1 MKSIQPFSE
10 SLYYTQPLL
19 PDLKE
24 YTRLLE
30 EVWDSRRLTNN
41 GPMAKRL
48 EAELSSLLKAE
59 YLSLFSNGTT
69 ALQIALRVL
78 RLHGEVITTP
88 FTFAA
93 TTHALYMNN
102 LTPFFCDI
110 EEETFTIDTDKI
122 EELIS
127 PETTAILPVHVF
139 GNPCNVEKLRMLA
152 EKHGLK
158 LVYDAAHAFGVE
170 INGRPISSF
179 GDISMLSLHATK
191 IYHTIEGGALV
202 FADPAMKRRAD
213 ELRNFGIINEEL
225 ITEPGING
233 KLNEVQAAMGLL
245 VLKMVKQEV
254 EKRKQLTMLYRELLK
269 DVPGIT
275 VSKDQDGVTHNYP
288 YFVIRVDPDIFGAD
302 RNELQ
307 CRLREYNV
315 IARKYFYPLCSN
327 MQCYRH
333 LPSAAPRNL
342 PVASKVSEQVLSL
355 PLFGDLGN
363 EAVEKICDI
372 IRMCRK

>member
-10 SLYYTQPLL
+10 PLYYTRPLL

-41 GPMAKRL
+41 GPMAIRL
-48 EAELSSLLKAE
+48 EAELSSLLKAK
-59 YLSLFSNGTT
+59 YLSVFSNGTA

-102 LTPFFCDI
+102 LTPVFCDI
-110 EEETFTIDTDKI
+110 EEESFTIDPDRI
-122 EELIS
+122 EELIT
-127 PETTAILPVHVF
+127 PETTAILAVHVF
-139 GNPCNVEKLRMLA
+139 GNPCNVERLRTIA

-170 INGRPISSF
+170 ISGSPISSY

-191 IYHTIEGGALV
+191 IYHTIEGGALT
-202 FADPAMKRRAD
+202 FSDPAMKRRAD

-269 DVPGIT
+269 DIPGIT
-275 VSKDQDGVTHNYP
+275 ASKDQEGVSHNYP
-288 YFVIRVDPDIFGAD
+288 YFVIRVDPEIFGAD

-307 CRLREYNV
+307 SWLREYNV

-327 MQCYRH
+327 MQCYRR
-333 LPSAAPRNL
+333 LPSAAPVNL

-372 IRMCRK
+372 IRMCGK